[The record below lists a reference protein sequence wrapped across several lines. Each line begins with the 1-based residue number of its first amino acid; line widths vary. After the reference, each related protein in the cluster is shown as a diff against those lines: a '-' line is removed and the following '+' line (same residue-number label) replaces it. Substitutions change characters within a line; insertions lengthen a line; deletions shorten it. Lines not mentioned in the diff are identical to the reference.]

1 MDKNFGG
8 VIWTNH
14 ALQRLKDRG
23 IKQGDAW
30 VTWRR
35 PEQSR
40 YAKEKGTWIYYR
52 TFPSTSSGQVQ
63 RIEVVAKKVE
73 KPPAQRASGPA
84 GEWIILSVWSR
95 YVFPK
100 KKPQSFLRFW
110 LKKIFKGK

>member
-40 YAKEKGTWIYYR
+40 YAKDKAAWVYYR
-52 TFPSTSSGQVQ
+52 TFGNQKM
-63 RIEVVAKKVE
+63 EVVAKQNE
-73 KPPAQRASGPA
+73 RS
-84 GEWIILSVWSR
+84 EWIILSVWSR
-95 YVFPK
+95 QVIEK
-100 KKPQSFLRFW
+100 KKPKSFLKFF
-110 LKKIFKGK
+110 LKKIFKRK